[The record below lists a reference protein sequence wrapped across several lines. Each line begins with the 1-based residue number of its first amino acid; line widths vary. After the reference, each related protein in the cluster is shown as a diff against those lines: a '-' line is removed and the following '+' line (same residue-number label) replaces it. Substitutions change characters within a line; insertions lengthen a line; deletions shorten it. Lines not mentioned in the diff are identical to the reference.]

1 MDKGLGE
8 PSLVRRIVVVCAAV
22 VVLLCIGFVAFSGAV
37 FTSGST
43 SNVRATTDTIQNWLH
58 VYSQSTDP
66 NGLTGYYIDPSDGL
80 PAGTGIDATASIG
93 MGHIQSR
100 KNTICRRTLTI
111 ATPTSFPTG
120 TSCTI
125 TATLVADPATGQQ
138 PINKYGFG
146 NISTSNTYTN
156 PITLNAGQKY
166 QLNIRVNP
174 PAALTYQ
181 PTIVL
186 TVTYTGYTG
195 SYYQYS
201 IPVSIS
207 GY

>member
-1 MDKGLGE
+1 MVRKLGAH
-8 PSLVRRIVVVCAAV
+8 LVRRSVVVCAAV

-43 SNVRATTDTIQNWLH
+43 SNVRATTDAIQNWLH

-93 MGHIQSR
+93 MSQIR
-100 KNTICRRTLTI
+100 AARNTTCRRVLTI
-111 ATPTSFPTG
+111 ATPASFPTG

-125 TATLVADPATGQQ
+125 TATLIADPATGLQ
-138 PINKYGFG
+138 PINRYGFG
-146 NISTSNTYTN
+146 SIGTTNTYTN

-174 PAALTYQ
+174 PAARTYQ
-181 PTIVL
+181 PTIVV
-186 TVTYTGYTG
+186 TVTYTGYAG
-195 SYYQYS
+195 NYYQYS
-201 IPVSIS
+201 IPVSIT